1 VTNPA
6 ITPESIAKMLADTAP
21 TFPEGLAIEPLAI
34 DDECAVG
41 ALTVE
46 RRHLHPG
53 EMVHGGVWTGLGD
66 TVAAW
71 QTFRHLPDGW
81 NFTTV
86 ELKLNALA
94 GAVLGDRLVAT
105 ARHLHAGRSTHVI
118 ETRIVRERDGTEKLG
133 ANLIVTQFVI
143 PGDKP
148 L

>member
-1 VTNPA
+1 MTNPA
-6 ITPESIAKMLADTAP
+6 ITTESIARMLAETAP
-21 TFPEGLAIEPLAI
+21 TFPQGLAIEPASI
-34 DDECAVG
+34 DDERSVG
-41 ALTVE
+41 RIVVQ
-46 RRHLHPG
+46 RPHLHPG

-81 NFTTV
+81 NFTTI
-86 ELKLNALA
+86 ELKLNAFA
-94 GAVLGDRLVAT
+94 GAVLDDTLIAT
-105 ARHLHAGRSTHVI
+105 AEHLHVGRSTHVI
-118 ETRIVRERDGTEKLG
+118 EVRIDRERDGERRLG